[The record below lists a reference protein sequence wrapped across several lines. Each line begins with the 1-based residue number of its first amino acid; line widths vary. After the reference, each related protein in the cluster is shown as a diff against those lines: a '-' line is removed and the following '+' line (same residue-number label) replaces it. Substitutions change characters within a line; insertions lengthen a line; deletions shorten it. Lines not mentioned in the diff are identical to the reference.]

1 MGKGLDADMDVSQG
15 LTDLSGALGALQS
28 ASNIIKTLA
37 GLRSESERSAK
48 LIELQSQIMTAQT
61 SAIQANTAQTTLVDR
76 VRQLE
81 AEIARLETWS
91 TEKQRYELKSLRPG
105 SFAMALKAD
114 AQGSEPIHYLCQA
127 CYEGEKKF
135 VLQLKPSIGLKREL
149 GVPDIYFCPGC
160 HTEIVWGSGS

>member
-48 LIELQSQIMTAQT
+48 LIELQSQIVAAQI
-61 SAIQANTAQTTLVDR
+61 SAIQANTAQSNLIDR

-81 AEIARLETWS
+81 AQIAKMETWS
-91 TEKQRYELKSLRPG
+91 AEKQRYELKAVSTRA
-105 SFAMALKAD
+105 FAYALKAE
-114 AQGSEPIHYLCQA
+114 ASGSEPFHYICQN
-127 CYEGEKKF
+127 CYEKGKKSI
-135 VLQLKPSIGLKREL
+135 LQFSPSALVDSGI
-149 GVPDIYFCPGC
+149 PHTFDCPEC
-160 HTEIVWGSGS
+160 KAKIVSR